1 MKLATAVVLLACSL
15 LVCADVITVNH
26 IIDNT
31 PNPNDIFR
39 KVQFKPLNT
48 LSFAG
53 TLCTIQNQK

>member
-1 MKLATAVVLLACSL
+1 MKLAIAVLVLACSF
-15 LVCADVITVNH
+15 LVCADVITVSH

-53 TLCTIQNQK
+53 NSWIIQNQK

>member
-1 MKLATAVVLLACSL
+1 MRLATAIVLLACSL
-15 LVCADVITVNH
+15 LVCADVITVSH

-39 KVQFKPLNT
+39 KVQFKPLNA

-53 TLCTIQNQK
+53 INFSIQSQ